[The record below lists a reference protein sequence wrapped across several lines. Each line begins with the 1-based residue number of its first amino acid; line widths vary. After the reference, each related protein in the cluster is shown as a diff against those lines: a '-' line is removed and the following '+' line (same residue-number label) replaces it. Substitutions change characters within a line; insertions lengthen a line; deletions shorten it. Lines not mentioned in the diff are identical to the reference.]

1 MAQKST
7 GRGRRHL
14 SARNRDVKALFHW
27 TWSED
32 VSSLMGRS
40 RVNTEKENPNPS
52 SRSMMMEL

>member
-1 MAQKST
+1 MVRKST

-32 VSSLMGRS
+32 VSSLTGRS
-40 RVNTEKENPNPS
+40 RMNTETEYPNPS
-52 SRSMMMEL
+52 SRSMMMGL